1 MAEFFEARRLRYE
14 IHLMIEGR
22 WRIETVIDDGRDG
35 VARRFDK
42 RDFEEKEKQVV
53 EHANALLAGGQ
64 VQAVK
69 VMRERMRA
77 DGFSTVAEIFAKRAT
92 NEPTEAPLTVGTY
105 DGPVSLCETVD
116 ELCGRDGYRMVG
128 TLLRGFLDRL
138 SITPIELFHHHPYIR
153 KLNDNYA
160 LVQGSVHQIARL
172 QAKVLGGD
180 PKTRA
185 ATLLKL
191 VEQAEKRARD
201 AMAERKLPVLEG
213 GDLERLAARIEAR
226 LGVRELKFYTQVAVT
241 RVLQGSPSAFGKLET
256 VLQWLTAE
264 VSEPHR
270 ELIDQYA
277 ACCLDNPALM
287 KDLLGHR
294 ENLAAALGGLADLA
308 RGELSPPPAEE
319 SGLKILAGALA
330 AGRLPLTVH
339 AIWDRALREVTRGRP
354 LCKNDQR
361 REWTTLMKLS
371 DRLTGECPDDFK
383 EAMKHGFRARMRRL
397 HEADV
402 A

>member
-22 WRIETVIDDGRDG
+22 WRIETVIDDGREH

-53 EHANALLAGGQ
+53 EQANALLAGGQ

-77 DGFSTVAEIFAKRAT
+77 DGFSTVAEIFSKRAT

-105 DGPVSLCETVD
+105 EGPAPLCETV
-116 ELCGRDGYRMVG
+116 EALCGRDGYRIVG
-128 TLLRGFLDRL
+128 VLLRSFLDKL
-138 SITPIELFHHHPYIR
+138 QITPIELFHHQPYLR

-160 LVQGSVHQIARL
+160 LVQGAVHQIARL
-172 QAKVLGGD
+172 QVKSHGGD
-180 PKTRA
+180 QKTRA
-185 ATLLKL
+185 AALLKL
-191 VEQAEKRARD
+191 VDQVDKRARD

-213 GDLERLAARIEAR
+213 GDLARLSARIEAR
-226 LGVRELKFYTQVAVT
+226 LGERELGFYTLVAVT
-241 RVLQGSPSAFGKLET
+241 RALQGGPSAFGKLET
-256 VLQWLTAE
+256 VLQWLKPDLAE
-264 VSEPHR
+264 AHR

-277 ACCLDNPALM
+277 ACCLDNPVVV

-308 RGELSPPPAEE
+308 RGVLSPPPAEDKTPPE
-319 SGLKILAGALA
+319 
-330 AGRLPLTVH
+330 
-339 AIWDRALREVTRGRP
+339 E
-354 LCKNDQR
+354 
-361 REWTTLMKLS
+361 
-371 DRLTGECPDDFK
+371 
-383 EAMKHGFRARMRRL
+383 
-397 HEADV
+397 
-402 A
+402 